1 MTCPTDAHPYE
12 RGQADMRERA
22 VAACES
28 IADELQHGHAAI
40 AAQLHVKALPI
51 LPDPSAPAQPG
62 YQARVDAWI
71 QHCFGPVIAADR
83 TERNQRFLEEAL
95 ELVQSGG
102 CTEHE
107 AVQLVRYVYARP
119 VGDLAQE
126 VGGVMNTLAALC
138 TAHGV
143 DMMDAAEAEMVRVW
157 GMSDRI
163 RAKQVAKPKHSPL
176 PEAPAQ
182 PQPGGEDALV
192 ERHRAEALCTAWQS
206 VFEGIEAH
214 LLDRIAMGDQ
224 GDPRSYLAIIRA
236 SVARVLPDSKQ
247 IVASRWADAAEFRAA
262 IAALRASEP
271 DVRAQALEEAAQVCE
286 RARTRWAELAEAKPA
301 EAAGYPYWGAR
312 ALAADTIHDHIRA
325 LIVAPPPV
333 PSHDPHLSTWR
344 EGVEAAAVV
353 LDALGD
359 HSHDKGTLP
368 GALAA
373 LCASQCARHV
383 RNFGAQGRPDLARPV
398 PPAGSAP

>member
-192 ERHRAEALCTAWQS
+192 EFVAEAI
-206 VFEGIEAH
+206 FENDPDAPE
-214 LLDRIAMGDQ
+214 LDDNCL
-224 GDPRSYLAIIRA
+224 DPEGVRDSY
-236 SVARVLPDSKQ
+236 RVQ
-247 IVASRWADAAEFRAA
+247 ANAA
-262 IAALRASEP
+262 IAAVRQWDDDNPHDQSALLSHEDVRGILGAPEPKP